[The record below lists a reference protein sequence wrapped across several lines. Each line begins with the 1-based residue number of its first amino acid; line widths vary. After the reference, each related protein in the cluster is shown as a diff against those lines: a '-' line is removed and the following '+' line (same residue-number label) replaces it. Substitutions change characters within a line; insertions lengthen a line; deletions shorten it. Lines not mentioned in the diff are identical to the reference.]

1 MNNTDTNRGAIVIY
15 GASSENIKQIY
26 KDAACQTGRLIA
38 RSGRELVCGGGKAGL
53 MRAAIDGAIAEGGRT
68 TGVLPEFMLAN
79 NWQHP
84 GLSRMISTPT
94 MHERKQT
101 MASMAMAVIAFPG
114 GCGTFEELLEII
126 TWRQLNLFRG
136 QVVILNTGGYY
147 DPLIEMFDRA
157 IAEGFMHGDH
167 RRLYYVASTPEE
179 AVSRALEPVDPATFS
194 QKIHS

>member
-26 KDAACQTGRLIA
+26 KDAAYAAGRLIA
-38 RSGRELVCGGGKAGL
+38 LSGHELVCGGGKAGL
-53 MRAAIDGAIAEGGRT
+53 MRAAIDGAISEGGRT
-68 TGVLPEFMLAN
+68 TGVLPEFMVAN

-84 GLSRMISTPT
+84 GLSRMISTAT
-94 MHERKQT
+94 MHERKHT
-101 MASMAMAVIAFPG
+101 MASMAMAAIALPG

-136 QVVILNTGGYY
+136 EVVILNTRGYY
-147 DPLIEMFDRA
+147 DPLIAMFDRA
-157 IAEGFMHGDH
+157 IAEGFMHDDH

-179 AVSRALEPVDPATFS
+179 AVNRALEPVDPRTFS
-194 QKIHS
+194 QKIH